1 MNDKMNPRVQFSQLA
16 GQLVLDQVPGVNKA
30 NWEPENDTAG
40 GAGQDRTMYLYA
52 PKSGLPDP
60 KQTQVLLVLRDDST
74 EESAVRCMNELGL
87 AALSEEEH
95 FILCFP
101 NPLDE
106 GWNYE
111 NDPARDN
118 DIDYLNR
125 CFAAMKPGKVKV
137 SGFNGMVFYI
147 AAGKASSAMMMTMA
161 ALRPINVSA
170 MMIGEFPQGYEIP
183 ADALGVETAAYVCKN
198 PEAAEY
204 LRRANRVQEKKEL
217 AGSATEYGANR
228 NVLLITTDH
237 GVDSVTVLHAWDRLF
252 SKARRWQNDTYGN
265 YHVRTD
271 FTDRGFQAHVKDSS
285 LGVNG
290 GFPHTWFEYIPPQLR
305 GTKEKVPLL
314 FYFHGVNCVAL
325 YGAEQCLWHDIADRE
340 NFIVVYPDPAVMKAW
355 NIWDDPATPSDFD
368 FVMALIE
375 HMKQV
380 HPIDE
385 SRIYI
390 SGFSMGSMMTQA
402 LAGAFP
408 DVFAAGAPCNA
419 YDFAYF
425 KTPASV
431 MKIVAGA
438 DLSKYSEGSAQ
449 KETADRKKGLYDYR
463 MPLFHSAGLVDATIA
478 NWPVDEST
486 DDTRMDTIR
495 RWMEYNNTHPEK
507 LFDSGSITGLASDE
521 ACYLDEDERYYLQAW
536 HSSDE
541 GAPVYYEKLFIK
553 RMPHAV
559 NPVELEYAWNFIK
572 RFSRNADGSLTITEQ
587 E

>member
-1 MNDKMNPRVQFSQLA
+1 MNDRMNPRTQFSKMA
-16 GQLVLDQVPGVNKA
+16 GQLVLEQVPGVNKA

-40 GAGQDRTMYLYA
+40 GAGKDRTMYLYA

-60 KQTQVLLVLRDDST
+60 KQTQVLLVLRDASC
-74 EESAVRCMNELGL
+74 ECSAEALMKDLGL
-87 AALSEEEH
+87 DKLAEEEH

-101 NPLDE
+101 NPTE
-106 GWNYE
+106 QGWNYD

-147 AAGKASSAMMMTMA
+147 ATTSSSSAMMMTMA
-161 ALRPINVSA
+161 SLQPINVSA
-170 MMIGEFPQGYEIP
+170 MMIGAFPEGYEIP
-183 ADALGVETAAYVCKN
+183 KEALGIETAAYVCGNDAASAYFRKAN
-198 PEAAEY
+198 AVVKTEEAAG
-204 LRRANRVQEKKEL
+204 VT
-217 AGSATEYGANR
+217 TEYGFNP
-228 NVLLITTDH
+228 NVLLLTTDH
-237 GVDSVTVLHAWDRLF
+237 PVDAVTVNHAWDKLF
-252 SKARRWQNDTYGN
+252 SRSRRWQNDTYGN
-265 YHVRTD
+265 YHHRTD

-285 LGVNG
+285 LGVNN

-305 GTKEKVPLL
+305 GTTEKVPLL

-325 YGAEQCLWHDIADRE
+325 YGAEQCNWHDIADRE

-355 NIWDDPATPSDFD
+355 NIWNDPATPSDFD
-368 FVMALIE
+368 FVMALID
-375 HMKQV
+375 HMKKV

-385 SRIYI
+385 TRIYI

-402 LAGAFP
+402 LAAAYP

-438 DLSKYSEGSAQ
+438 DLTKYQEKSVQ
-449 KETADRKKGLYDYR
+449 KEMADAKKAAHDYR

-478 NWPVDEST
+478 MWPADENT
-486 DDTRMDTIR
+486 DDTRMDTVR
-495 RWMEYNNTHPEK
+495 RWMEYNNTHPQK
-507 LFDSGSITGLASDE
+507 LFDASTPSGLASDE
-521 ACYLDEDERYYLQAW
+521 AKYMDEAERYYLQAW
-536 HSSDE
+536 HSEDE
-541 GAPVYYEKLFIK
+541 GHPVYYEKLFVK

-572 RFSRNADGSLTITEQ
+572 RFSRNADGTLNIAE
-587 E
+587 